1 MAVKITQKA
10 YDGIMAVRASGRVNM
25 LDRKGVQRVAN
36 DLEGVPPLVADPHL
50 HLLKVY
56 DQPLKNDRSV
66 TCLHV
71 VGR

>member
-36 DLEGVPPLVADPHL
+36 DLEEYAAVVWIEDHKSEYAHLIFEGAEIVPDEE
-50 HLLKVY
+50 
-56 DQPLKNDRSV
+56 
-66 TCLHV
+66 
-71 VGR
+71 